1 MNFDTND
8 TQRDTLLPF
17 VLHVESPVPGRLCV
31 SAGRAA
37 RRLSRYLP
45 CRVPDVHSWMRFATL
60 STFVQFITKSSP
72 PRHTCPASVCDLPQL
87 VHKINVI
94 YVYSHIY
101 TGNTLTYTRTHIRTQ
116 RLCTHRKSY
125 ECLHGSQRPGPPC
138 RVCYQSEC
146 VATPFYVFPSPSSG

>member
-1 MNFDTND
+1 MTRTTPSVTHFY
-8 TQRDTLLPF
+8 LLSF
-17 VLHVESPVPGRLCV
+17 T
-31 SAGRAA
+31 
-37 RRLSRYLP
+37 SR
-45 CRVPDVHSWMRFATL
+45 
-60 STFVQFITKSSP
+60 VQFPGGFACQRGERRVGCLVIFPVVSLTCTRGCVLQPFQPSSSLSQKARP
-72 PRHTCPASVCDLPQL
+72 PRHTCPAPVCDLPQL